1 MHTGS
6 LLVYNNGRKDRN
18 FTNIFC
24 KEDLMTI
31 SMVAYLPK
39 NSYLTEVV
47 NEKIGIVHNAGLI
60 DIWDRQAQNFTQ
72 SIVNEEKTLKD
83 INLNDLKAIFLIYLM
98 AAAVGIV
105 IFVWELIHKSLIRKF
120 KHFTVH
126 HVNLNA

>member
-6 LLVYNNGRKDRN
+6 LLNYKNDLQDRN

-47 NEKIGIVHNAGLI
+47 NEKIGIFHTAGLI
-60 DIWDRQAQNFTQ
+60 DIWDRHSKNVAHRLA
-72 SIVNEEKTLKD
+72 NEED
-83 INLNDLKAIFLIYLM
+83 IRKAITISDLKAIFMIYLM
-98 AAAVGIV
+98 ASAVSV
-105 IFVWELIHKSLIRKF
+105 LTFVWEMIHKSLRTKLQQLGVLVIQC
-120 KHFTVH
+120 
-126 HVNLNA
+126 

>member
-60 DIWDRQAQNFTQ
+60 DIWDRHAQNITQ
-72 SIVNEEKTLKD
+72 SIVNEEKTLKN

-98 AAAVGIV
+98 AAAVSIF

-120 KHFTVH
+120 KHFTVRQI
-126 HVNLNA
+126 

>member
-60 DIWDRQAQNFTQ
+60 DIWDRHAQNITQ

-98 AAAVGIV
+98 AAAVSIF

-120 KHFTVH
+120 KHFTVRQI
-126 HVNLNA
+126 